1 MSVFGVYSEVGQL
14 RKVIVHRPD
23 ASLEHVT
30 CTNQKPSQSEDAL
43 WAKKAGEEHDIFVS
57 LLRDQNVEILYLD
70 SLLEQTLSYP
80 DARDWLLD
88 RRIQPVRMGP
98 SLSRDIREWL
108 DEVPS
113 KILTDILT
121 GGITFARLPFK
132 TDDPVATALDPDA
145 FVLPP
150 LPNQMF
156 TQDASSWIYNGVS
169 LNPIGPCA
177 RKGESDNV
185 AAVYHFH
192 PSFEEALINIWWG
205 LDKDL
210 YGNVSLQGSDV
221 MVLGHGIVAIAMGS
235 HTTSRAVSEL
245 ASALLSRAE
254 VEEVIAIKMPPRFAQ
269 SRFDFAFNMC
279 SPDLALV
286 CKPIT
291 DGITCY
297 SIRMSNETNKLVIE
311 KLRQHLV
318 EVMRRALRLKKLRT
332 IDIDGCNG
340 ITSDSRS
347 QNASVLVIKPG
358 IVASYASETE
368 TNALLG
374 AAGVDVLPFETSE
387 LSRSGGGPRRLA
399 CAVLRGPLLN

>member
-1 MSVFGVYSEVGQL
+1 MSAFGVHSEVSQL

-23 ASLEHVT
+23 ASLEHGI
-30 CTNQKPSQSEDAL
+30 CTSHKSLQFEDVL
-43 WAKKAGEEHDIFVS
+43 WAKRAREEHDVFVS
-57 LLRDQNVEILYLD
+57 LLREQNVEILYLD
-70 SLLEQTLSYP
+70 SLLEQTLDYP

-88 RRIQPVRMGP
+88 RRIQPVQLGP
-98 SLSRDIREWL
+98 SLSCDIREWL

-113 KILTDILT
+113 KMLTNILT

-132 TDDPVATALDPDA
+132 PDDPIATVLDPDA

-150 LPNQMF
+150 LPNQIF
-156 TQDASSWIYNGVS
+156 TQDASSWIFNGVS
-169 LNPIGPCA
+169 LNPIGQCA

-192 PSFEEALINIWWG
+192 PSFEEALIKIWWG

-210 YGNVSLQGSDV
+210 CGNVSLQGSDV

-245 ASALLSRAE
+245 ASALLTRAE
-254 VEEVIAIKMPPRFAQ
+254 VEEVIAVKMPPQFAQ

-286 CKPIT
+286 CKPIA
-291 DGITCY
+291 DGTTCY
-297 SIRMSNETNKLVIE
+297 SIRMSNRTNKLAIE
-311 KLRQHLV
+311 KLGQHLV

-332 IDIDGCNG
+332 IDIDGCNK
-340 ITSDSRS
+340 ITSDGHN

-368 TNALLG
+368 TNALLD
-374 AAGVDVLPFETSE
+374 AAGVEVLPIETSK